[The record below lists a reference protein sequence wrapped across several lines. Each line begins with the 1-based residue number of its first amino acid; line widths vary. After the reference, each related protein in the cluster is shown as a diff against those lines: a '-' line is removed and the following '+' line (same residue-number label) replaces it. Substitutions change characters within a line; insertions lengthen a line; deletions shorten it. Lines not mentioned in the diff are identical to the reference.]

1 MAKKA
6 SAKKSASKKSAPP
19 EANEKILLQMYR
31 NIYAT
36 RQFELKCIELYRQ
49 GFIRGYLHPY
59 LGEEAIAAGA
69 CAALGKGDYIISTH
83 RGHGHCISKGADL
96 KQMMAEIM
104 GKATGYCKGR
114 GGSMHI
120 SSKAENN
127 LGANGIVGAGIP
139 IGCGAGLGI
148 KVKGGSQVVVVFFS
162 DGASNQGVFGE
173 SLNFSRVFDLPVIF
187 MLENNHYAA
196 STPVELSA
204 GCCELSNIGP
214 AYGVPGICVD
224 GNDAVAVY
232 NETLRA
238 VERARNGEGP
248 TLIEATTYR
257 HGGHHVNDPGLY
269 MDQDLLAEWK
279 ARDPLHMLRERLA
292 ESKVGKIE
300 KQVDAEID
308 EAIEFAKKSPGPSVE
323 EFLAS
328 IQE

>member
-1 MAKKA
+1 MAKQA
-6 SAKKSASKKSAPP
+6 SAKKSADTKSAPP
-19 EANEKILLQMYR
+19 EANETILLQMYR

-69 CAALGKGDYIISTH
+69 CAALAKGDFIVSTH
-83 RGHGHCISKGADL
+83 RGHGHCISNGADL
-96 KQMMAEIM
+96 KRMMAEIM

-139 IGCGAGLGI
+139 IGCGAGMGI
-148 KVKGGSQVVVVFFS
+148 KVKGGKEVVVVFFS

-173 SLNFSRVFDLPVIF
+173 SMNFSRVFDLPVIF
-187 MLENNHYAA
+187 MLENNHYAV
-196 STPVELSA
+196 STPVEFSA

-232 NETLRA
+232 SETLRA
-238 VERARNGEGP
+238 VDRARNGEGP
-248 TLIEATTYR
+248 TLIEASTYR

-292 ESKVGKIE
+292 ESKAAEIE
-300 KQVDAEID
+300 NQVDAEID
-308 EAIEFAKKSPGPSVE
+308 EAVEFAKNSPGPSVE